1 MLISARF
8 AEAILVR
15 RPAPMRTA
23 KAPAVRSGLLPV
35 LSVCALAAVL
45 SVTPLARAEQP
56 AAESNQCVACH
67 QVEQLPISLGHS
79 LTEWRGSE
87 HARSGITCE
96 KCHGGDASARDAT
109 AAHVG
114 VLPSSDRASK
124 VSPHNLAATCGS
136 CHKNEYN
143 AYKSTVH
150 AKESTDEDVDAANCV
165 TCHGSMAT
173 SYPTPQELNSRCT
186 VCHERPVEARAAL
199 SWLASA
205 KIQLIR
211 TRRTLEASKEASPDW
226 QADALKRFH
235 EMERS
240 YEQISL
246 KWHQFNMKDSVHES
260 RNLLALGKLLDEEAR
275 LKMKIDKEK
284 KSH

>member
-1 MLISARF
+1 MVIRMRF
-8 AEAILVR
+8 VEAIVLPRLMR
-15 RPAPMRTA
+15 RRYAKSPALRI
-23 KAPAVRSGLLPV
+23 GLFPS
-35 LSVCALAAVL
+35 LSASALAAVL
-45 SVTPLARAEQP
+45 SIAPAARAEQP

-79 LTEWRGSE
+79 LTEWRASE
-87 HARSGITCE
+87 HARSGVGCE
-96 KCHGGDASARDAT
+96 KCHGGDASARDAK

-124 VSPHNLAATCGS
+124 VSSHNLAATCGT

-143 AYKSTVH
+143 AYKNTVH
-150 AKESTDEDVDAANCV
+150 AKESTDENVDAANCV

-205 KIQLIR
+205 KIQLLR
-211 TRRTLEASKEASPDW
+211 TRRTLDTAKEVSPDW
-226 QADALKRFH
+226 HADALKRFH

-260 RNLLALGKLLDEEAR
+260 RNLLGLGKLLDEEAR

-284 KSH
+284 KPN